1 MRRHY
6 PSALIKTSLELT
18 RQNGAMARAHASKSE
33 KAARVDAVRRLKA
46 GVATRSDVLQFAA
59 SEWGVATRTADGYIA
74 EANRQIIEDF
84 SVDRQQYTADLLSVL
99 HRVITE
105 GQRTNQ
111 LGAVCN
117 AIAQAA
123 KLARL
128 DA

>member
-46 GVATRSDVLQFAA
+46 GGATRSDVLQFAA

-128 DA
+128 DG

>member
-46 GVATRSDVLQFAA
+46 GGATRSDVLQFAA

-84 SVDRQQYTADLLSVL
+84 SVDRQQYTADLVSVL

>member
-46 GVATRSDVLQFAA
+46 GGATRSDVLQFAA